1 MRTEVVGLG
10 VWCDYVTVDEFRQSL
25 ADRALANEHVEPP
38 ATGGWMPFP
47 NRFTTADEIEAE
59 VKNFRRGLHFRVEEF
74 ATLSDGRR
82 LVLSTDRGWGGSMS
96 GGRGPDDMWAYETV
110 ETIERTALNVVLPDD
125 AEETGEDHPWEWLA
139 ERIRALGVE
148 TTPEELKR
156 LPYDVE
162 LSQRLRAR
170 LTRSS

>member
-1 MRTEVVGLG
+1 MSTTVVGLG
-10 VWCDYVTVDEFRQSL
+10 VWCDYVTVDEYRQSL

-47 NRFTTADEIEAE
+47 SHITADQIEAE
-59 VKNFRRGLHFRVEEF
+59 VENFRRGLHFRVEEF
-74 ATLSDGRR
+74 AMLSDGRR
-82 LVLSTDRGWGGSMS
+82 LVLSNDRGWGGSMS

-125 AEETGEDHPWEWLA
+125 AEDTGEEHPWELLA
-139 ERIRALGVE
+139 ERIRAFGVE

-170 LTRSS
+170 RTRSG